1 MIRILIAD
9 DHDGT
14 RAVLRVLLQQHVD
27 WEICGEASTGS
38 EALQKTIELRPD
50 VLVKDWVMPGMDSI
64 ELTRQTSK
72 LSPDTAVVIFSFH
85 DLPKLEALAKAA
97 GVHAVATK
105 DLSSLISAVEA
116 VQHYSANRLV
126 APGVTT
132 KPTVANTGDV
142 D

>member
-1 MIRILIAD
+1 MTRILIAD

-14 RAVLRVLLQQHVD
+14 RAVLRVLLQQHVG

-64 ELTRQTSK
+64 ELTRQISK

-85 DLPKLEALAKAA
+85 DLPKLESLAKAA
-97 GVHAVATK
+97 GVQAVATK
-105 DLSSLISAVEA
+105 DLSSLIAAIEG
-116 VQHYSANRLV
+116 VQHYFANRLV
-126 APGVTT
+126 ARGITT
-132 KPTVANTGDV
+132 NPTLANTGDV

>member
-1 MIRILIAD
+1 MTRILIAD

-14 RAVLRVLLQQHVD
+14 RAVLRVLLQQHVG

-38 EALQKTIELRPD
+38 EALQKTIELKPD

-64 ELTRQTSK
+64 EVTRQISK

-85 DLPKLEALAKAA
+85 DLPKLESLAKAA
-97 GVHAVATK
+97 GVQAVATK

-116 VQHYSANRLV
+116 VEHYSANRLF
-126 APGVTT
+126 ARSVTT
-132 KPTVANTGDV
+132 EPTLANTGDV

>member
-1 MIRILIAD
+1 MTRILIAD

-14 RAVLRVLLQQHVD
+14 RAVLRVLLQQHVG

-38 EALQKTIELRPD
+38 EALQKTIELKPD

-64 ELTRQTSK
+64 ELTGQISK
-72 LSPDTAVVIFSFH
+72 LSPDTTVVRFSFH

-105 DLSSLISAVEA
+105 DLSSLIAAIEGVE
-116 VQHYSANRLV
+116 HRSANRLF
-126 APGVTT
+126 AKRPATN
-132 KPTVANTGDV
+132 PNLAAGDV

>member
-1 MIRILIAD
+1 MTKILIAD

-14 RAVLRVLLQQHVD
+14 RAVLRVLLQQHGG

-38 EALQKTIELRPD
+38 EAFQKTIELKPD
-50 VLVKDWVMPGMDSI
+50 VLVKDWVMPGMDNV
-64 ELTRQTSK
+64 ELISQISK

-85 DLPKLEALAKAA
+85 DLPELESLAKVA

-105 DLSSLISAVEA
+105 DLSSLIAAIEGVERR
-116 VQHYSANRLV
+116 SANQLFAKRL
-126 APGVTT
+126 TT
-132 KPTVANTGDV
+132 KPTSANTGDV

>member
-38 EALQKTIELRPD
+38 EALQKTIELKPD

-64 ELTRQTSK
+64 DLTSQISK

-85 DLPKLEALAKAA
+85 DLPKLESLAKAA

-105 DLSSLISAVEA
+105 DLSSLIAAIEGVA
-116 VQHYSANRLV
+116 YRSANQLFAKRL
-126 APGVTT
+126 TT
-132 KPTVANTGDV
+132 KPTLANTGEV

>member
-1 MIRILIAD
+1 MTRILIAD

-14 RAVLRVLLQQHVD
+14 RAVLRVLLQQHVG

-38 EALQKTIELRPD
+38 EALEKTIELKPD
-50 VLVKDWVMPGMDSI
+50 VLVKDWVMPGIDSV
-64 ELTRQTSK
+64 ELTRQVSK

-105 DLSSLISAVEA
+105 DLSSLIAAIEGVE
-116 VQHYSANRLV
+116 HRSANQLFAKRL
-126 APGVTT
+126 TT
-132 KPTVANTGDV
+132 KPTLANR
-142 D
+142 

>member
-1 MIRILIAD
+1 MTRILIAD

-14 RAVLRVLLQQHVD
+14 RAVLRVLLQQHPG

-38 EALQKTIELRPD
+38 EALQKTIELKPD

-64 ELTRQTSK
+64 ELTGQISK

-97 GVHAVATK
+97 GSVATK
-105 DLSSLISAVEA
+105 DLSSLIAAIEGVE
-116 VQHYSANRLV
+116 HHSANRLF
-126 APGVTT
+126 AKRLTT
-132 KPTVANTGDV
+132 KPSFATGDV

>member
-1 MIRILIAD
+1 MTRILIAD

-14 RAVLRVLLQQHVD
+14 RAVLRVLLQQHVG

-38 EALQKTIELRPD
+38 EALQKTIELKPD

-64 ELTRQTSK
+64 ELAREICK
-72 LSPDTAVVIFSFH
+72 LSPDTAIVIFSFH
-85 DLPKLEALAKAA
+85 DLPKLESLARAA

-116 VQHYSANRLV
+116 VQHYSANRSL
-126 APGVTT
+126 ARRKRTNATLAKTGGV
-132 KPTVANTGDV
+132 D
-142 D
+142 